1 MRSSI
6 LNFWNSQT
14 GSGKTHTLM
23 GSHADDT
30 GPRELGVVQ
39 HAVLQVL
46 TKMQKDPTKI
56 WFLRISYLEI
66 YNEKFKDL
74 LRGT

>member
-1 MRSSI
+1 
-6 LNFWNSQT
+6 
-14 GSGKTHTLM
+14 M
-23 GSHADDT
+23 GSHADDK